1 LRQWVLSVPNA
12 LRFLFATR
20 PAIRIIWDRPVYPA
34 VFAGGPAQAHA
45 PRGAVQA
52 QQRAAHLQRIGQVGA
67 ALVNGVVPETAAR
80 Q

>member
-1 LRQWVLSVPNA
+1 VQRYEQPVRQCVLSVPNA
-12 LRFLFATR
+12 L
-20 PAIRIIWDRPVYPA
+20 
-34 VFAGGPAQAHA
+34 
-45 PRGAVQA
+45 QA